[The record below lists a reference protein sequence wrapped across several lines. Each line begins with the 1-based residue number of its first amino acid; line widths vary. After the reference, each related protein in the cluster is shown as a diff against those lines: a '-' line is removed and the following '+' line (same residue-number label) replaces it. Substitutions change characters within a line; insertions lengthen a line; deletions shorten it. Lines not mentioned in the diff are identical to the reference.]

1 MSLQGGDRIG
11 SYEILSVIGA
21 GGMGEVYRARDTKL
35 HRDVAI
41 KTLPPAFAAD
51 PDRVTRFEREA
62 QTLASLNHPHIAQIY
77 GLVDLPEAAGS
88 HGYALVMEYVAG
100 DDLAARL
107 TRGPLPAEEALP
119 IARQIAE
126 ALETAHERGIV
137 HRDLKP
143 ANIKVAADG
152 ATKVLDF
159 GLAKALAAGDRDDV
173 RFATDLPNSPT
184 FTSPAAVT
192 EFGVILGTAAYMA
205 PEQARGKPVDRRADI
220 WAFGC
225 VLYEMLS
232 GVKPFDG
239 PNLTEILAAIVRDTP
254 DWNRLPACLPSAI
267 RVMIE
272 RCLEKDPHE
281 RLRDIGEARIAL
293 TRRPATSPT
302 GVTESRRRWPIALGW
317 AIAGLV
323 AGAGA
328 TWWFRPRDRE
338 TRPPAFSLRQL
349 TEMPGA
355 EINPDLSPDGRQVL
369 YAAGNAGRR
378 DLFLLR
384 ASGGRPLN
392 LTSDATADDAQGA
405 FSPDGERIAFRS
417 ERDGGGLFVMGATG
431 ESVRRVTSS
440 GFDPRWSPDGTR
452 LAYSTEAVDDP
463 YSRVVR
469 AELWVAN
476 VASGATT
483 RLWTGDAV
491 QPSWSPHGSRIAFW
505 ANSSGQRDI
514 WTIAES
520 GGTPVAVTSDAAT
533 DWAPEWSPDG
543 RSLYFVS
550 DRGGSP
556 NLWRV
561 AIDESTGATGGAP
574 EPVTNGVR
582 ALERAR
588 FSQGGDRMVIGAID
602 RSFELSIYDFD
613 PGASEL
619 GPARSTVRSA
629 SLGWCDPSRDGEWLA
644 CTSRTG
650 HEDIVLMRSD
660 GSETRRLTDDSLK
673 DRIPRWSPDDRTLS
687 FMSLRT
693 GRWELWAIGADG
705 SGLRQLTDFGTSLG
719 WGTWSPD
726 GRRIAVPSMQTAPY
740 GVWFIDASRTSTRET
755 AAFVRTDKII
765 SVDSWSSDGNLL
777 AGAETNAAGNP
788 LAVLIWDVR
797 TQRLIQTLELPLL
810 RSSAL
815 DLSFIPGSHDL
826 VANTPGGVVILN
838 ADTGRSRQVRKLA
851 PPFETRVSTN
861 GRRLLIEQPAREADL
876 WLMEIRK

>member
-1 MSLQGGDRIG
+1 
-11 SYEILSVIGA
+11 
-21 GGMGEVYRARDTKL
+21 
-35 HRDVAI
+35 
-41 KTLPPAFAAD
+41 
-51 PDRVTRFEREA
+51 
-62 QTLASLNHPHIAQIY
+62 
-77 GLVDLPEAAGS
+77 
-88 HGYALVMEYVAG
+88 
-100 DDLAARL
+100 
-107 TRGPLPAEEALP
+107 
-119 IARQIAE
+119 
-126 ALETAHERGIV
+126 
-137 HRDLKP
+137 
-143 ANIKVAADG
+143 VAA
-152 ATKVLDF
+152 APPTLDF
-159 GLAKALAAGDRDDV
+159 GLAKALAAGDRDDL
-173 RFATDLPNSPT
+173 RFRIDPADSPT
-184 FTSPAAVT
+184 FTSPAPVT
-192 EFGVILGTAAYMA
+192 RMGVILGTAAYMA

-232 GVKPFDG
+232 GAKAFGG
-239 PNLTEILAAIVRDTP
+239 PNSTDTFAAIVRDTP
-254 DWNRLPACLPSAI
+254 DWGRIPTGLPIAVHTLI
-267 RVMIE
+267 G

-293 TRRPATSPT
+293 TRTAAPSPT
-302 GVTESRRRWPIALGW
+302 AVEHPHRWPIALGW
-317 AIAGLV
+317 ALAGLL

-328 TWWFRPRDRE
+328 ALWFAPGGRE

-355 EINPDLSPDGRQVL
+355 EINPDISPDGRQVV
-369 YAAGNAGRR
+369 YAAGDAGRR

-392 LTSDATADDAQGA
+392 LTAGSTTDNVQAA
-405 FSPDGERIAFRS
+405 FSPDGERITFRS
-417 ERDGGGLFVMGATG
+417 ERDGGGLFVMGTTG

-550 DRGGSP
+550 DRDGSP

-588 FSQGGDRMVIGAID
+588 FSHGGDRIVIGATD

-613 PGASEL
+613 PRASDL
-619 GPARSTVRSA
+619 GPARSAVRSA
-629 SLGWCDPSRDGEWLA
+629 SLGWCDPSHDGAWLA

-660 GSETRRLTDDSLK
+660 GSETVRLTDDSPK
-673 DRIPRWSPDDRTLS
+673 DRIPRWSPDDRTLA

-705 SGLRQLTDFGTSLG
+705 SGLRQLTDLGGTPG
-719 WGTWSPD
+719 WATWSPD
-726 GRRIAVPSMQTAPY
+726 GRRIAIPSGQTAPY
-740 GVWFIDASRTSTRET
+740 GVWFIDASRMSTRET
-755 AAFVRTDKII
+755 AVFVRTDANM

-788 LAVLIWDVR
+788 AAVLLWDVR
-797 TQRLIQTLELPLL
+797 TQRLLRPLALPLI

-815 DLSFIPGSHDL
+815 DLSFVPGTHDL
-826 VANTPGGVVILN
+826 LANTADGVVILN
-838 ADTGRSRQVRKLA
+838 ADTGRSRQLRKVPA
-851 PPFETRVSTN
+851 PFETRISAN
-861 GRRLLIEQPAREADL
+861 GRRLLVERPGREADL
-876 WLMEIRK
+876 WLMELRK

>member
-1 MSLQGGDRIG
+1 MSLEAGDRIG
-11 SYEILSVIGA
+11 SYEIVSVIGA

-62 QTLASLNHPHIAQIY
+62 QTLASLNHTHIAQIY
-77 GLVDLPEAAGS
+77 GLVDLPEAAGG
-88 HGYALVMEYVAG
+88 HGHALVMEYIDG
-100 DDLAARL
+100 EDLAARL
-107 TRGPLPAEEALP
+107 TRGALPPDEALP

-173 RFATDLPNSPT
+173 RFRTDLANSPT
-184 FTSPAAVT
+184 FTSPAQLT
-192 EFGVILGTAAYMA
+192 QMGVILGTAAYMA
-205 PEQARGKPVDRRADI
+205 PEQARGKPVDRRADV

-232 GVKPFDG
+232 GVKPFGGVNPTD
-239 PNLTEILAAIVRDTP
+239 TLAAIVRDTP
-254 DWNRLPACLPSAI
+254 DWNRLPPGLPSSV
-267 RVMIE
+267 RTLIE

-281 RLRDIGEARIAL
+281 RLRDIGEARITL
-293 TRRPATSPT
+293 TRAPATSRRLRETP
-302 GVTESRRRWPIALGW
+302 RRWPIAAGW
-317 AIAGLV
+317 AVAGLL
-323 AGAGA
+323 AGAAGA
-328 TWWFRPRDRE
+328 WWFAPRDRDI
-338 TRPPAFSLRQL
+338 RPLVFSLRQL

-355 EINPDLSPDGRQVL
+355 ESNPDISPDGRQVV
-369 YAAGNAGRR
+369 YAAGDAGRR

-392 LTSDATADDAQGA
+392 LTAGSTADDAQGA

-417 ERDGGGLFVMGATG
+417 ERDGGGLFVMGVTG
-431 ESVRRVTSS
+431 ESVRRVTAA

-452 LAYSTEAVDDP
+452 LAYSSEAVDDP

-469 AELWVAN
+469 AELWVAD
-476 VASGATT
+476 VASGGA
-483 RLWTGDAV
+483 RKLWNGDAV
-491 QPSWSPHGSRIAFW
+491 QPSWSPHGMRIAFW
-505 ANSSGQRDI
+505 ANDSGQRDI
-514 WTIAES
+514 WTIAEA
-520 GGTPVAVTSDAAT
+520 GGTPRAVTSDGAT

-543 RSLYFVS
+543 RALYFVS
-550 DRGGSP
+550 DRDGSP

-561 AIDESTGATGGAP
+561 AIDESTGVPAGAP

-588 FSQGGDRMVIGAID
+588 FSQGGDRMVIGATD
-602 RSFELSIYDFD
+602 RSFELALYDFD
-613 PGASEL
+613 PAASEL
-619 GPARSTVRSA
+619 GPARSVVRSA
-629 SLGWCDPSRDGEWLA
+629 SLGWCDPSHDGEWLA

-673 DRIPRWSPDDRTLS
+673 DRIPRWSPDDRTLA

-693 GRWELWAIGADG
+693 GRWELWAIAADG
-705 SGLRQLTDFGTSLG
+705 SGLRQLTDFRTSLG

-726 GRRIAVPSMQTAPY
+726 GQRIAIPSMQAAPH

-755 AAFVRTDKII
+755 AAFVQTDRII
-765 SVDSWSSDGNLL
+765 TVDSWSSDGNLL
-777 AGAETNAAGNP
+777 AGAETDAAGNP
-788 LAVLIWDVR
+788 AAVLVWEVR
-797 TQRLIQTLELPLL
+797 TQRLLKSLELPLI

-815 DLSFIPGSHDL
+815 DLSFIPGTHDL

-838 ADTGRSRQVRKLA
+838 ADTGRSRQIRKA
-851 PPFETRVSTN
+851 SAPFETRMSAN
-861 GRRLLIEQPAREADL
+861 GRRLLIEQPGREADL
-876 WLMEIRK
+876 WMMEIRK